1 MNYKKIDL
9 LCILGV
15 LMLILA
21 PAVSAAEEP
30 VVAGGEGQETEPA
43 WFPLLEVVGAIIGII
58 AIIVTYKN
66 YMGMKGGAVG
76 AGFKFI
82 TIAVLFITVAVVI
95 RGLNENFMLMG
106 DFLGELSFEI
116 FIYIA
121 LIAIAYGS
129 KKSFDL
135 MK

>member
-1 MNYKKIDL
+1 MNYKKFDL

-15 LMLILA
+15 LMVILA

-30 VVAGGEGQETEPA
+30 VAESGAPA
-43 WFPLLEVVGAIIGII
+43 WFPLLEVGGAIIGII
-58 AIIVTYKN
+58 AVIVTYKN

-95 RGLNENFMLMG
+95 RGLNEQFELMG

-121 LIAIAYGS
+121 LIAIAFGS
-129 KKSFDL
+129 KKSFDM

>member
-1 MNYKKIDL
+1 MRYKMNYKKFDL
-9 LCILGV
+9 LCVLGV
-15 LMLILA
+15 LMVILA

-30 VVAGGEGQETEPA
+30 VAAGEEPA
-43 WFPLLEVVGAIIGII
+43 WFPILEVVGAIIGII

-82 TIAVLFITVAVVI
+82 TIAVLFITAAVVI
-95 RGLNENFMLMG
+95 RGLNEQFELMG

-121 LIAIAYGS
+121 LIAIAFGS
-129 KKSFDL
+129 KKSFDM

>member
-30 VVAGGEGQETEPA
+30 VASGGDPA
-43 WFPLLEVVGAIIGII
+43 WFPLLELAGAVIGII
-58 AIIVTYKN
+58 AVIVTYKN
-66 YMGMKGGAVG
+66 YIGMKGGAVG

-82 TIAVLFITVAVVI
+82 TIAVLFITAAVVI
-95 RGLNENFMLMG
+95 RGLNEQFELMG
-106 DFLGELSFEI
+106 DFIGELSFEI

>member
-1 MNYKKIDL
+1 MRYKMNYKKFDL
-9 LCILGV
+9 LCLLGV
-15 LMLILA
+15 LMVFLA
-21 PAVSAAEEP
+21 PTVSAAEEP
-30 VVAGGEGQETEPA
+30 VVAGEDPA
-43 WFPLLEVVGAIIGII
+43 WFPLLELGGAIIGII
-58 AIIVTYKN
+58 AVIVTYKN

-82 TIAVLFITVAVVI
+82 TIAVLFITAAVVI
-95 RGLNENFMLMG
+95 RGVNEQFELMG

-121 LIAIAYGS
+121 LIAIALGS
-129 KKSFDL
+129 KKSFDM

>member
-1 MNYKKIDL
+1 MNYKKFDL

-30 VVAGGEGQETEPA
+30 VAADGDPA
-43 WFPLLEVVGAIIGII
+43 WFPFLELGGAIIGII
-58 AIIVTYKN
+58 AVIVTYKN

-82 TIAVLFITVAVVI
+82 TIAVLFITAAVVI
-95 RGLNENFMLMG
+95 RGLNEQFELMG

-121 LIAIAYGS
+121 LIAIAFGS
-129 KKSFDL
+129 KKSFDM

>member
-1 MNYKKIDL
+1 MNYKKFDL

-15 LMLILA
+15 LMVILA
-21 PAVSAAEEP
+21 PAVSAAEEA
-30 VVAGGEGQETEPA
+30 VEAGGDPA
-43 WFPLLEVVGAIIGII
+43 WFPLLELGGAIIGII
-58 AIIVTYKN
+58 AVIVTYKN

-82 TIAVLFITVAVVI
+82 TIAVLFITAAVVI
-95 RGLNENFMLMG
+95 RGVNEQFELMG

-129 KKSFDL
+129 KKSYDM